1 MLNNNLLLISSGGGS
16 SPLPAKSRLGVSATM
31 TANYCSGASTLTFTV
46 DGVALDAVE
55 ISRLVEIT
63 SSTGSFMGMNKN
75 ASPKYKTVSAN
86 GKPAIR
92 RSAVKITFS
101 WKCDYSTASE
111 YSFACDGIFAGNPFR
126 CEVKVDLE
134 NPALG
139 YNRFAWK

>member
-1 MLNNNLLLISSGGGS
+1 MTNYCLYPAGGS
-16 SPLPAKSRLGVSATM
+16 SPLPAKSRLGVSANM
-31 TANYCSGASTLTFTV
+31 TANYYSGAATLTFTV
-46 DGVALDAVE
+46 DGAALNAAE
-55 ISRLVEIT
+55 ISRLVKIT

-86 GKPAIR
+86 GTAAING
-92 RSAVKITFS
+92 SAVKITFS
-101 WKCDYSTASE
+101 WRCDYSTASE

-126 CEVKVDLE
+126 YEIKVDLE